1 MLNASKINNYL
12 MALAN
17 RVRSSIIEMI
27 VSWGLADILR
37 CIAWIIQ
44 TFGTRLVNIKKIVS
58 ICDVTHEADIAIQ
71 LREVKSRDP
80 VQD

>member
-1 MLNASKINNYL
+1 MPASKINNYL
-12 MALAN
+12 IVLAN

-37 CIAWIIQ
+37 CITWIIQ
-44 TFGTRLVNIKKIVS
+44 ALGTRLVDIKKIVS

-71 LREVKSRDP
+71 LR
-80 VQD
+80 